1 MSASGALRVRRV
13 GRLILVLAVLLSL
26 PLAAAFVLLAGSLP
40 QLDGTRG
47 LSGIRAPIAIE
58 RDALGIPTIRARTRT
73 DLAFGTGFV
82 HGQDRFFQMD
92 LSRRLAAG
100 ELADLFGAAALDH
113 DRAARTFR
121 FRARARRVLE
131 EATPEQRAI
140 VEAYARG
147 VNAAL
152 ESLRSRPWEYWILG
166 APPEPWRPEDTVLVV
181 YAMWWDLQYAD
192 LGRDRL
198 RREINARSPGAECGD
213 GWKCLTAFLY
223 PASTEWDTPNVV
235 LGSGDSTDRLVPPP
249 LPEPTELD
257 LRAPLSREP
266 EVSSLPAEAA
276 AGSNAW
282 AVAGRLAGGGA
293 ALVASDMH
301 LRLRVPATWYRARLQ
316 LADAGGTKLDLNGLT
331 LAGAPALVAGS
342 NGHIAWAFT
351 NSYGD
356 WADVVRVRCEEAE
369 APSLGMS
376 RTIETIRVKGG
387 ADVSLDVL
395 EGPYGV
401 LVDRESDGIHC
412 WFAQWLALDPAATN
426 FGILA
431 LERAQSVEQAL
442 ALAPGIGI
450 PHQNA
455 IVGDRAGRIAWTIFG
470 RIPRENGP
478 DRNADV
484 SAWTDAADHPRIV
497 DPAVG
502 RLWSANALMSDD
514 SAHQRAIGA
523 DETLVGAGYDLGARA
538 RQIRDGLLALG
549 DSATPADM
557 LRIQLDDRA
566 EFLGRWQQL
575 MIELLDEAALRER
588 PERADVRKLAL
599 QWDARAM
606 PESVSYRVVW
616 TFRTLTERAV
626 WDMFL
631 EALAIDP
638 AGKRPPP
645 QFEGPLWRLVSERP
659 EHLLSDA
666 FESWRAFLLE
676 RIDATAS
683 ELRASCGALTACTW
697 GERNRVHVRH
707 PLSSALPFASRLL
720 DMPPMPL
727 AGDHDMPRVQDGAFG
742 ASERF
747 AVAPGRE
754 AEGYLHIAGGQSGH
768 PLSRFYR
775 AGFREWAEG
784 RPLPFLPGPAR
795 HRLTLEPAD

>member
-1 MSASGALRVRRV
+1 MRRV
-13 GRLILVLAVLLSL
+13 GRLLLVLLVLLSL
-26 PLAAAFVLLAGSLP
+26 PIAATHLLLAGSLP
-40 QLDGTRG
+40 QLDGRREVG
-47 LSGIRAPIAIE
+47 GIDAPVTIE
-58 RDALGIPTIRARTRT
+58 RDALGIPTIRAASRT
-73 DLAFGTGFV
+73 DLAFGTGFA

-100 ELADLFGAAALDH
+100 ELAELFGAAALDH
-113 DRAARTFR
+113 DRVARAFR

-131 EATPEQRAI
+131 EATPEQRAV

-152 ESLRSRPWEYWILG
+152 ASLRSRPWEYWLLG
-166 APPEPWRPEDTVLVV
+166 AAPEPWRAEDTVLVV

-198 RREINARSPGAECGD
+198 RREIDARAPGAQCGD

-223 PASTEWDTPNVV
+223 PASTEWDTPNAA
-235 LGSGDSTDRLVPPP
+235 LGGGDSAVGPTPPP
-249 LPEPTELD
+249 MPGPMELD
-257 LRAPLSREP
+257 LRAPSQSGP
-266 EVSSLPAEAA
+266 DVSSPPAEAA
-276 AGSNAW
+276 VGSNAW
-282 AVAGRLAGGGA
+282 AIAGRLAEGGA

-316 LADAGGTKLDLNGLT
+316 LADATGTTLDLNGLT

-356 WADVVRVRCEEAE
+356 WADVTRVRCEEAA
-369 APSLGMS
+369 APSLGAS
-376 RTIETIRVKGG
+376 RTVETIRVKGS
-387 ADVSLDVL
+387 ADVPLEVL
-395 EGPYGV
+395 ESRHGV
-401 LVDRESDGIHC
+401 LVDREPEGVHC
-412 WFAQWLALDPAATN
+412 WFAQWLALVPSATN

-431 LERAQSVEQAL
+431 LERAQSVERAL
-442 ALAPGIGI
+442 ALAPRIGI

-455 IVGDRAGRIAWTIFG
+455 IIGDRAGRIAWTIFG
-470 RIPRENGP
+470 RIPRATGP
-478 DRNADV
+478 ERNAGV
-484 SAWTDAADHPRIV
+484 SDWTDAADHPRIV
-497 DPAVG
+497 DPPAG
-502 RLWSANALMSDD
+502 RLWSANALMSADP
-514 SAHQRAIGA
+514 AHQRAIGA

-538 RQIRDGLLALG
+538 RQIRDGLLALEG
-549 DSATPADM
+549 NATPADM

-566 EFLGRWQQL
+566 ELLGRWQQL

-588 PERADVRKLAL
+588 PERADLKNLVV
-599 QWDARAM
+599 QWNARAT
-606 PESVSYRVVW
+606 PDSASYRVVW

-631 EALAIDP
+631 QALGIAP
-638 AGKRPPP
+638 EGARPPP
-645 QFEGPLWRLVSERP
+645 QFEGPLWRLVTERP
-659 EHLLSDA
+659 PHLLSGP
-666 FESWRAFLLE
+666 FESWREFLLE

-683 ELRASCGALTACTW
+683 ELRASCGELAACTW
-697 GERNRVHVRH
+697 GARNPVHVRH

-754 AEGYLHIAGGQSGH
+754 SEGYLHIAGGQSGH
-768 PLSRFYR
+768 PLSPFYR
-775 AGFREWAEG
+775 AGFREWAGG
-784 RPLPFLPGPAR
+784 RPLPFLPGPVR
-795 HRLTLEPAD
+795 HRLLLDPAG